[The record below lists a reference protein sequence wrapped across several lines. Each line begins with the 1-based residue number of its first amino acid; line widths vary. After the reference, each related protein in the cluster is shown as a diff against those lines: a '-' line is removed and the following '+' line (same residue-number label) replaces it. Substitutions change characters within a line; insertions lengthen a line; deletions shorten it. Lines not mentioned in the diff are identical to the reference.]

1 MSPIIRSR
9 GEAAPFLTCTR
20 HPGVPVSLAMP
31 LPATPFAQVSAWL
44 TPIYFLWL
52 FTQGHF
58 SVRPILTVLFQ
69 LYLSVLHWRLY
80 IPKPCSVFSLHI
92 SFSTYYIFIYC
103 VYYMLSVSI
112 RSMLHEVGS
121 FILLKIIFL
130 YIFLMPRV
138 VPGTSLAL
146 RITFEWLRD
155 RSLSRTGEREHLNL
169 SLLFLR
175 AWS

>member
-1 MSPIIRSR
+1 
-9 GEAAPFLTCTR
+9 
-20 HPGVPVSLAMP
+20 MP

-92 SFSTYYIFIYC
+92 SFSTYYVFIYC

-138 VPGTSLAL
+138 VPGMSLAL